1 MKKRIS
7 ILSILLLLGM
17 TVYAQTDIP
26 QVIPSLQHWNGAKGK
41 LTLPE
46 TGKIIIAP
54 EAENLLK
61 ETAEIMAKD
70 LKDMF
75 GWNYQVTSGKP
86 KNHSIY
92 LSVKKSPSSLGE
104 ESYELDIRNHVT
116 IEAST
121 VKGVFW
127 GTRTLLQMIH
137 NQPFGLMKGK
147 ALDYPQYAHRGLMI
161 DVARKFFTM
170 DYLQDYVKILSFY
183 KMNELQI
190 HLNDNGF
197 VEFFDNDWNKTYA
210 AFRLE
215 SDRFPG
221 LTSQKLM
228 FRHTHSLSPITIRY
242 WQPTKKNMVWI
253 ISTSIKKRYMI
264 SLILCLTNI
273 SREITRYL
281 SDRTYIS
288 ALMSTTSKK
297 RNNSAISLNTI

>member
-54 EAENLLK
+54 EAESLLK

-137 NQPFGLMKGK
+137 NQPFGLMK
-147 ALDYPQYAHRGLMI
+147 ATVFRDSHP
-161 DVARKFFTM
+161 
-170 DYLQDYVKILSFY
+170 
-183 KMNELQI
+183 KMVPTPKKNSATSSKWP
-190 HLNDNGF
+190 HDM
-197 VEFFDNDWNKTYA
+197 
-210 AFRLE
+210 E
-215 SDRFPG
+215 SIS
-221 LTSQKLM
+221 SQKLM
-228 FRHTHSLSPITIRY
+228 FRHTHSLSLITIRY

>member
-46 TGKIIIAP
+46 KGKIIIDP
-54 EAENLLK
+54 EAESLLK

-170 DYLQDYVKILSFY
+170 DYLQDYV
-183 KMNELQI
+183 N
-190 HLNDNGF
+190 
-197 VEFFDNDWNKTYA
+197 
-210 AFRLE
+210 
-215 SDRFPG
+215 
-221 LTSQKLM
+221 
-228 FRHTHSLSPITIRY
+228 SL
-242 WQPTKKNMVWI
+242 V
-253 ISTSIKKRYMI
+253 
-264 SLILCLTNI
+264 L
-273 SREITRYL
+273 
-281 SDRTYIS
+281 
-288 ALMSTTSKK
+288 
-297 RNNSAISLNTI
+297 